1 MAVSQYMEDPSS
13 EVNVD
18 LSNTK
23 RKYQTSNIIVQ
34 DPQKEGI
41 LSFLKENFSQGK
53 MTEVLKN
60 YVDQINVVT
69 NNPLK
74 LPKLKKSQPKEAPK
88 LKLPKLQK
96 I

>member
-13 EVNVD
+13 EVNID

-41 LSFLKENFSQGK
+41 LSFLKENFSTPVVQTQSSPGNQ
-53 MTEVLKN
+53 TQTQSFRPSQDNTTGN
-60 YVDQINVVT
+60 Y
-69 NNPLK
+69 
-74 LPKLKKSQPKEAPK
+74 
-88 LKLPKLQK
+88 
-96 I
+96 